1 MDVIFMNSGN
11 SKTSDPHRLLPNL
24 LVKNKLKEKEINI
37 LLYEFKIS
45 APRWNGDFELP
56 DGSYSG

>member
-1 MDVIFMNSGN
+1 MNSGN

>member
-1 MDVIFMNSGN
+1 MDAIFMNSGN

-45 APRWNGDFELP
+45 VPRWNGDFELP